1 MLNPNSIW
9 PSNGIIGSEQIQIP
23 DGVNEKWPEGDVLV
37 GNFVYKNGKLVGFV
51 DCKSLVINDSK
62 TTTFPYDFVKITLS
76 DELEKSLTIIKGERN
91 KYLDVK
97 YEDMGD
103 NFILPEGY
111 QRVEYLE
118 NIIPNSQFIDTN
130 LTATEKTSV
139 YLDIY
144 QYQQIDRWGCI
155 FGVRNSGDYSGLG
168 GITIW
173 TYNYNDRP
181 ENGGIL
187 NIYYT
192 SVNRNSESL
201 LIHPYLQNLKVHYE
215 ITPTKL
221 VANEYSKI
229 VEKHEPFTSVGS
241 MILFGRR
248 EVEIV
253 PVNCT
258 QAKVYSLTIKED
270 NKTVLNFIPCLNETG
285 TPCMYDTITGK
296 PFYNVGSGQFSYPAP
311 SPTMTTDLENKLYGK
326 MTEHGIQKLY
336 KTPDNYSGT
345 IEDYVSEYGFKEI
358 VEPPKPEEGYWT
370 PEWTETDTQLILQWI
385 ETEPPTII

>member
-1 MLNPNSIW
+1 MDDN
-9 PSNGIIGSEQIQIP
+9 
-23 DGVNEKWPEGDVLV
+23 
-37 GNFVYKNGKLVGFV
+37 
-51 DCKSLVINDSK
+51 
-62 TTTFPYDFVKITLS
+62 
-76 DELEKSLTIIKGERN
+76 LEKSLTINKGERT

-118 NIIPNSQFIDTN
+118 NINPGAQFIDTN

-139 YLDIY
+139 YLDIR
-144 QYQQIDRWGCI
+144 QYQPIHQWGCI
-155 FGVRNSGDYSGLG
+155 FGVRNSMDFSGLG
-168 GITIW
+168 GIVIW
-173 TYNYNDRP
+173 PYSWND
-181 ENGGIL
+181 NV
-187 NIYYT
+187 YYT
-192 SVNRNSESL
+192 TVNRNSESL
-201 LIHPYLQNLKVHYE
+201 RIHPYLQNLKVHYE
-215 ITPTKL
+215 ITPTKI

-229 VEKHEPFTSVGS
+229 VENHEPFTSVGS

-248 EVEIV
+248 EDVIQT
-253 PVNCT
+253 NYT
-258 QAKVYSLTIKED
+258 AQAKVYSLTIKED

-296 PFYNVGSGQFSYPAP
+296 PFYNVGSGQFSYPAT

-326 MTEHGIQKLY
+326 KSEYGIQKLY

-358 VEPPKPEEGYWT
+358 VEPPKPEEGYWM
-370 PEWTETDTQLILQWI
+370 PEWTETDTQIVCEWI
-385 ETEPPTII
+385 ESEPPTLI